1 MKKLTLKLW
10 EFLKSI
16 FIQVLLSYIA
26 FISWEKVDYFGKKIF
41 KAVGLFDKNGLRDYD
56 TNPNLIA
63 TDVDVA
69 AGFDGGAL
77 AMGLVCCVCI
87 IMIVWIEINKTAKP

>member
-1 MKKLTLKLW
+1 MKILTLKFW

-16 FIQVLLSYIA
+16 FLQVLLSYIA
-26 FISWEKVDYFGKKIF
+26 FVSWEKVDYFGNKTF
-41 KAVGLFDKNGLRDYD
+41 RSVGFFDENGGRDYD
-56 TNPNLIA
+56 YLKPIA

-69 AGFDGGAL
+69 SGFDGGAL

-87 IMIVWIEINKTAKP
+87 IMIVWTEINKKPKP